1 MDKSTKLLLY
11 VSAAVMPY
19 CSLSVQPV
27 ALTEAK
33 MEQNGNGEPD
43 LPDIKLHVGGT

>member
-1 MDKSTKLLLY
+1 M
-11 VSAAVMPY
+11 
-19 CSLSVQPV
+19 QPV

-43 LPDIKLHVGGT
+43 LPDINAGGMYICTYMYMHVGAI